1 MEKITSVDNAQVK
14 KWNKLHQKKERD
26 ATGLFLVE
34 GKHLIE
40 EALKYNAVELV
51 LYEKECPFQNVDSQ
65 EVSKNVLD
73 KLSSNPSGADY
84 IGICHLPKLELKKKE
99 RILLLDGIQDPG
111 NLGTLIRTA
120 ISFSFDGIYCSKDTC
135 DYLNEK
141 VIRSTQGAIFQIP
154 IFYVDLIECIKELKE
169 ENVQVIATTLQDAK
183 TMKEIPPQEKMAFIL
198 GNEGNGV
205 SKEVSACADT
215 HLRIEMEGFE
225 SLNVA
230 VAGGIIL
237 YHYRKEV

>member
-1 MEKITSVDNAQVK
+1 MEKITSLENAQVK

-40 EALKYNAVELV
+40 EALKYHAVELV
-51 LYEKECPFQNVDSQ
+51 LYENECPFQNVPTQ
-65 EVSKNVLD
+65 EVSKPILD
-73 KLSSNPSGADY
+73 KLSSNPSGAEY
-84 IGICHLPKLELKKKE
+84 IGICHLPESIIEKKE
-99 RILLLDGIQDPG
+99 RLLLLDGIQDPG

-154 IFYVDLIECIKELKE
+154 IIYMDLIDCMNKLKE
-169 ENVQVIATTLQDAK
+169 EGVQVVATTLEHSK
-183 TMKEIPPQEKMAFIL
+183 TMKEILPQEKMAFVL
-198 GNEGNGV
+198 GNEGRGV
-205 SKEVSACADT
+205 SKEILKCADEL
-215 HLRIEMEGFE
+215 LRIEMEGFE

-237 YHYRKEV
+237 YHYRKA